1 MADLSITIKEKDL
14 IVKDGDKF
22 LVSKEGEEALERFY
36 ELKKKV
42 EEAEK
47 KIKEMIKEKMT
58 SEKITKVEGEKV
70 KIVKRFFG
78 SKYKVKEPEL
88 VKQTGFGKV
97 KEYVVPDNEAIEVYL
112 EETGQLPEG
121 IEKNEREEQVVIS
134 LIDKYENKNL

>member
-1 MADLSITIKEKDL
+1 MADLSITIREKDL

-22 LVSKEGEEALERFY
+22 LISKEGEEVLVRFY
-36 ELKKKV
+36 ELKRKM

-47 KIKEMIKEKMT
+47 KLKEMIKEKMNT
-58 SEKITKVEGEKV
+58 EKITKVEGEKV

-88 VKQTGFGKV
+88 VKQTGFGRV
-97 KEYVVPDNEAIEVYL
+97 KEYVIPDNEAIEIYF

-134 LIDKYENKNL
+134 LINKENED